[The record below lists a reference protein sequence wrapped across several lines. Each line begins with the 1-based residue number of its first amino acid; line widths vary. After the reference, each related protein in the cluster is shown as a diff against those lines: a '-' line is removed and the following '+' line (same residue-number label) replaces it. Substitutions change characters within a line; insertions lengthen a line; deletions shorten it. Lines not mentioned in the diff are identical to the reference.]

1 MFFVMFPDCARQ
13 DAARPVLYHRISVD
27 SVETM
32 RLLARTL
39 RAHAA
44 SNESSFKQ
52 IRELNFQ
59 GMYME
64 TCHSTQPVDA
74 SYAFIGCDAPSQAA
88 DLTTVLMEAVN
99 LRSLTAEGYYALT
112 GVAIARRLFKDTIQ
126 YLDVETET
134 TGVAMLGYISSFTN
148 LRQLVIRIP
157 VAYDSSKNWKNLRPW
172 DLLRLRS
179 LTVSLW
185 GIRLL
190 VLAEFIGR
198 CYLPALVMLKMKFTH
213 PGPDSSSELAT
224 LLKPLNQLDEVTLDV
239 TGVDHSLILP
249 ELHVSHLEF
258 VPFSAAMITS
268 LSPMTKTLHIKAS
281 DARSRLVELEQM
293 LELLH
298 TTDTGVRTVRIH
310 GSGFMWI
317 LDTGT
322 AASLDDVHH
331 SNVALVSHLLA
342 HAEKL
347 AKKGIL
353 IRDDSGKTVR
363 EHLPASS
370 QISTD

>member
-1 MFFVMFPDCARQ
+1 MFPDYVNQ

-44 SNESSFKQ
+44 SNESSYEQ

-64 TCHSTQPVDA
+64 TCHSIQQVDA
-74 SYAFIGCDAPSQAA
+74 NYAFIGCDAPSQAA
-88 DLTTVLMEAVN
+88 DLTTVLTEAVN

-126 YLDVETET
+126 YLEVEMET
-134 TGVAMLGYISSFTN
+134 SGMAMLGSISSFSN

-172 DLLRLRS
+172 DLPRLRS

-198 CYLPALVMLKMKFTH
+198 CRLPALVRLKIEFTH
-213 PGPDSSSELAT
+213 LGPDSSSELAT

-239 TGVDHSLILP
+239 TGVDPSLILP

-258 VPFSAAMITS
+258 IPFSAAMITS
-268 LSPMTKTLHIKAS
+268 LSPITKILHIKTS
-281 DARSRLVELEQM
+281 DARSRLAELDQM
-293 LELLH
+293 LELLR
-298 TTDTGVRTVRIH
+298 TTDTGVRTVRIY
-310 GSGFMWI
+310 GSGFTWI
-317 LDTGT
+317 LDAST
-322 AASLDDVHH
+322 ASLDHVHP
-331 SNVALVSHLLA
+331 SDVALVSHLLA
-342 HAEKL
+342 HAAKL

-370 QISTD
+370 QISTG